1 MKKIDS
7 FRGEYE
13 FLSNFSY
20 SPFIYKDIFYPTVE
34 HYFQASKATT
44 LAKHKEIARATTP
57 SQAKWLG
64 RGTQLRSDWREVR
77 DEVMEIGLRQKFRQ
91 NPELL
96 QKLLDT
102 GDAYLE
108 EGNTWNDRYWG
119 VCRGVGQNKLGHLL
133 MKLREEYKEYYV

>member
-34 HYFQASKATT
+34 HYFQANKATT

-77 DEVMEIGLRQKFRQ
+77 DEVMEVGLRQKFRQ
-91 NPELL
+91 NLNFYKNFLILGMPILKKEILGMTDIGVYAVAL
-96 QKLLDT
+96 GKISQDI
-102 GDAYLE
+102 YL
-108 EGNTWNDRYWG
+108 
-119 VCRGVGQNKLGHLL
+119 
-133 MKLREEYKEYYV
+133 

>member
-1 MKKIDS
+1 
-7 FRGEYE
+7 
-13 FLSNFSY
+13 
-20 SPFIYKDIFYPTVE
+20 
-34 HYFQASKATT
+34 
-44 LAKHKEIARATTP
+44 
-57 SQAKWLG
+57 
-64 RGTQLRSDWREVR
+64 LRPDWREVR
-77 DEVMEIGLRQKFRQ
+77 EEVMEVGLRQKFRQ

-133 MKLREEYKEYYV
+133 MKLREEYKEYHV